1 MVTAVASPDVAHHED
16 PTQPPLP
23 SDNEPEQ
30 GVEGTPHPT
39 DAHGDEVLTRTTT
52 RMNKAGDDFPLT
64 GTSKN
69 NGSCSFL
76 MPGVK

>member
-30 GVEGTPHPT
+30 GAEGIPHLT
-39 DAHGDEVLTRTTT
+39 DAPWYEVLQRTTT
-52 RMNKAGDDFPLT
+52 SMNKAGDDSSLT
-64 GTSKN
+64 GTIKN
-69 NGSCSFL
+69 NGSYSFL